1 MQALR
6 REISI
11 LRRVS
16 ADANIVQFYG
26 AVLPEEGNS
35 AANPAMLV
43 MEYMEVGRQ
52 SLNQMLHVKSPVSSS
67 KCEVDAVL
75 HNYGLSSVLRT
86 MPHKKVSTVSYSW
99 PGPLPQ
105 QAQLAVCSAQHRK
118 PAITIRTQPP
128 PCCATGGDLR
138 HALAADDEDMYQG
151 QGLGRTA
158 ASC

>member
-52 SLNQMLHVKSPVSSS
+52 TLNQMLHVKSLISSS
-67 KCEVDAVL
+67 KCEVDAVH
-75 HNYGLSSVLRT
+75 HNHGLSSVL
-86 MPHKKVSTVSYSW
+86 
-99 PGPLPQ
+99 
-105 QAQLAVCSAQHRK
+105 
-118 PAITIRTQPP
+118 
-128 PCCATGGDLR
+128 
-138 HALAADDEDMYQG
+138 
-151 QGLGRTA
+151 
-158 ASC
+158 